1 MKARTGTLPT
11 DEERW
16 GFEVKW
22 DGVRAMAY
30 VDDGRAT
37 FESRNLLDLTPRY
50 PELAGLGEALA
61 ERRAVL
67 DGEIVAFD
75 HEGRPS
81 FQQLQSRLNIG
92 SPLAGAPL
100 GAGAAPDDSRTFSA
114 FLRTAIACTVSP
126 LSS

>member
-30 VDDGRAT
+30 IDDGRAT

-92 SPLAGAPL
+92 SPDAIRDLAQQVPACYVVFDVVWLDG
-100 GAGAAPDDSRTFSA
+100 DD
-114 FLRTAIACTVSP
+114 LRKLT
-126 LSS
+126 